1 VIQALS
7 AALSGEVTFNAGCT
21 STGDAILAATGI
33 RLRSPP
39 VKNHALQRA
48 H

>member
-7 AALSGEVTFNAGCT
+7 AALSGEVTFNAGRAG
-21 STGDAILAATGI
+21 TGERHFRRGI